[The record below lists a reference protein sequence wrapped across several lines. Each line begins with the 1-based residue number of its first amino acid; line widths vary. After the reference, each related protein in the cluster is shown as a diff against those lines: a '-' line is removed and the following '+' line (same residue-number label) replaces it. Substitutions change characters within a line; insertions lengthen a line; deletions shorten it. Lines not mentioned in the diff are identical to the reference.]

1 MDLDTR
7 KGENM
12 KAMAR
17 VNGYANKVLRV
28 DLSSERIS
36 EEYLDEDT
44 LKKYIGGVGLGA
56 KYLYEEVPP
65 GTTWDDPE
73 NRLIFATGPLN
84 GSDVAGAG
92 TFCIVTKGPLTN
104 GAASSQANGYFG
116 AFLKLSGVDA
126 VIVQGKAKRWLY
138 LYIHDGTAELKDARS
153 VLGKDT
159 W

>member
-1 MDLDTR
+1 
-7 KGENM
+7 M
-12 KAMAR
+12 KSMAR
-17 VNGYANKVLRV
+17 VNGYTSKVLRV
-28 DLSSERIS
+28 DLSRERIS

-65 GTTWDDPE
+65 GTGWGDPE

-84 GSDVAGAG
+84 GCDVAGAG

-126 VIVQGKAKRWLY
+126 IVVQ
-138 LYIHDGTAELKDARS
+138 
-153 VLGKDT
+153 
-159 W
+159 